1 MFGRRPARPQASK
14 EMRQAKVR
22 RAQQNV
28 KACGF
33 GRAISGR
40 FRKNRE

>member
-1 MFGRRPARPQASK
+1 MFGRRAARRQASK

-28 KACGF
+28 KANDTGP
-33 GRAISGR
+33 AISGR
-40 FRKNRE
+40 FGENRE